1 MTRGARCL
9 LHAAMM
15 VGALIAASVPF
26 TPKAAA
32 QRTDTVATNALPRD
46 VAREVTAL
54 YNATTALRAAE
65 QVEIPADSVIRG
77 DVAVLDGPVIVAG
90 RITGR
95 LLAINAD
102 VLLRKG
108 ARIDGDL
115 LVVGGEVEGSEGA
128 TIGGELR
135 VYHPPLRYRREG
147 DVLVAETDG
156 PRITEQWWRR
166 FELGAKPNSNRLELA
181 SAGAY
186 NRTEGLPVKIGPVLY
201 RDQGWGHLRLNADA
215 ILRTGSSFTSATADV
230 GHIVR
235 GEVRVGRRYGV
246 TLAGELFDVV
256 TGVEDWHLSDMEAGL
271 AAFLFRRDY
280 RDYYGRH
287 GGRIVAALRASENA
301 DLTLSYGDERWSARP
316 TRNPATLF
324 NGELSWR
331 ENPVLDAGRFHRADA
346 RLRIDTRNDTFNPW
360 AGWYVLAEY
369 ERSTG
374 VVADAGPTSVGVRVS
389 PAGPTRYQ
397 RGFLDVRRYNR
408 LAPDAALNVRGVL
421 GGWLGGSPLPL
432 ERRVSIDGPGT
443 IPGFDFRSGDAPDV
457 GTCGSGAVV
466 AGRPAQ
472 CERIALAQLEYRN
485 DLRLSL
491 SNGQG
496 GARRTRFRADG
507 AWVFFAD
514 AGRGWL
520 VNAPGNPIDIG
531 RQALPALS
539 TYRTDIGA
547 GVDFT
552 FFGLYVAK
560 ALSAPQEPM
569 NVFVRLRHRF

>member
-1 MTRGARCL
+1 
-9 LHAAMM
+9 
-15 VGALIAASVPF
+15 V
-26 TPKAAA
+26 
-32 QRTDTVATNALPRD
+32 
-46 VAREVTAL
+46 AL
-54 YNATTALRAAE
+54 YNATTTLRAAD

-135 VYHPPLRYRREG
+135 VYHPPLRYTRDG
-147 DVLVAETDG
+147 DRLVASLTG
-156 PRITEQWWRR
+156 PRVGDQWWRR
-166 FELGAKPNSNRLELA
+166 FELGGKPNSNRLEIA

-186 NRTEGLPVKIGPVLY
+186 NRTEGLPVKVGPVLY

-215 ILRTGSSFTSATADV
+215 IVRTGSSFTTSTADV

-235 GEVRVGRRYGV
+235 GEVRVGRLYGV
-246 TLAGELFDVV
+246 TMAGELFNVASS
-256 TGVEDWHLSDMEAGL
+256 VEDWHLSDAEAGL
-271 AAFLFRRDY
+271 AAFLFHRDY

-287 GGRIVAALRASENA
+287 GGRLMAALRATENA
-301 DLTLSYGDERWSARP
+301 DLTLSYGDERWQSRP
-316 TRNPATLF
+316 TRNPGTLF
-324 NGELSWR
+324 NGDIAWR
-331 ENPVLDAGRFHRADA
+331 ENPVVDAGRLHRAEA
-346 RLRIDTRNDTFNPW
+346 RLRIDTRNDEFNPW
-360 AGWYVLAEY
+360 AGWYVQADL
-369 ERSTG
+369 ERSSGTLTD
-374 VVADAGPTSVGVRVS
+374 VAPTSPGVRSIV
-389 PAGPTRYQ
+389 PGRIAYT

-408 LAPDAALNVRGVL
+408 LAPNAALNLRGVL
-421 GGWLGGSPLPL
+421 GGWMGGDALPL
-432 ERRVSIDGPGT
+432 ERRLSVDGPGSV
-443 IPGFDFRSGDAPDV
+443 PGFDFRSALSPDV
-457 GTCGSGAVV
+457 GTCSAGLEA

-472 CERIALAQLEYRN
+472 CERIALAQLEYRQ
-485 DLRLSL
+485 DMRLSV

-496 GARRTRFRADG
+496 GARQTRLRADG

-520 VNAPGNPIDIG
+520 VNAPGHPLQLD
-531 RQALPALS
+531 RQALPPLS
-539 TYRTDIGA
+539 TYRTDLGA

-552 FFGLYVAK
+552 YIGLYVAK

>member
-1 MTRGARCL
+1 MTGARTGRVVRVL
-9 LHAAMM
+9 A
-15 VGALIAASVPF
+15 VGGVWAASMLAVPV
-26 TPKAAA
+26 AAA
-32 QRTDTVATNALPRD
+32 QQRDTASHELPRD
-46 VAREVTAL
+46 VAREVVAL
-54 YNATTALRAAE
+54 YNATTTLRAVDR
-65 QVEIPADSVIRG
+65 VEIPADSVVRG
-77 DVAVLDGPVIVAG
+77 DVAVLDGPVVVAG

-115 LVVGGEVEGSEGA
+115 LVVGGEVDGREAA

-135 VYHPPLRYRREG
+135 VYHPPLRYTHDGER
-147 DVLVAETDG
+147 LVATTEG
-156 PRITEQWWRR
+156 PRVGDEWWRR
-166 FELGAKPNSNRLELA
+166 FELGGKPNSNRLEIA

-186 NRTEGLPVKIGPVLY
+186 NRTEGLPVKVGPVLY

-215 ILRTGSSFTSATADV
+215 IVRTGSSFTSATADV

-235 GEVRVGRRYGV
+235 GEIRVGRRYGV
-246 TLAGELFDVV
+246 TFAGELYDLAS
-256 TGVEDWHLSDMEAGL
+256 GVEEWHLSDAEAGL

-287 GGRIVAALRASENA
+287 GGQLIAALRATDNA
-301 DLTLSYGDERWSARP
+301 DLTLSYGDERWRSRP
-316 TRNPATLF
+316 TRNPGTLF

-331 ENPVLDAGRFHRADA
+331 ENPLMDAGRMHRLDA
-346 RLRIDTRNDTFNPW
+346 KLRIDTRNDVFNPW
-360 AGWYVLAEY
+360 AGWYVLADV
-369 ERSTG
+369 ERSSGELTE
-374 VVADAGPTSVGVRVS
+374 VAPTSPNVRTT
-389 PAGPTRYQ
+389 ALGRMQYT

-408 LAPDAALNVRGVL
+408 LAPNAALNLRGVL
-421 GGWLGGSPLPL
+421 GGWMGGAPLPL
-432 ERRVSIDGPGT
+432 ERRLSIGGPGSL
-443 IPGFDFRSGDAPDV
+443 PGFDFRSALRPDV
-457 GTCGSGAVV
+457 GTCSTDITA

-472 CERIALAQLEYRN
+472 CERIALAQLEYRQ
-485 DLRLSL
+485 DMRLSV
-491 SNGQG
+491 SNGKD
-496 GARRTRFRADG
+496 GARQTRFRIDG

-520 VNAPGNPIDIG
+520 VNAPGHPLNLD
-531 RQALPALS
+531 RQALPPLS

-552 FFGLYVAK
+552 YIGLYVAK

-569 NVFVRLRHRF
+569 NVLVRLRHRF

>member
-1 MTRGARCL
+1 MTRGRTGRSARALMIGFTCAVSIL
-9 LHAAMM
+9 AAP
-15 VGALIAASVPF
+15 GAG
-26 TPKAAA
+26 A
-32 QRTDTVATNALPRD
+32 QQRDTVATNELPRD
-46 VAREVTAL
+46 VAREVVAL
-54 YNATTALRAAE
+54 YNATTTLKASD

-135 VYHPPLRYRREG
+135 VYHPPLRYTREG
-147 DVLVAETDG
+147 DRLVATTSGQRGGD
-156 PRITEQWWRR
+156 QWWRR
-166 FELGAKPNSNRLELA
+166 FELGGKPNSNRLEIA

-186 NRTEGLPVKIGPVLY
+186 NRTEGLPVKVGPVLY

-215 ILRTGSSFTSATADV
+215 IVRTGSSFTTSTPDV

-246 TLAGELFDVV
+246 TLAGELFNVASS
-256 TGVEDWHLSDMEAGL
+256 VEDWHLSDAEAGL
-271 AAFLFRRDY
+271 AAFLFHRDY

-287 GGRIVAALRASENA
+287 GGRLIAALRATENA
-301 DLTLSYGDERWSARP
+301 DLTLSYGDERWQSRP
-316 TRNPATLF
+316 TRNPGTLF
-324 NGELSWR
+324 NDDLAWR
-331 ENPVLDAGRFHRADA
+331 ANPVLDAGRMHRAEA
-346 RLRIDTRNDTFNPW
+346 QLRIDTRNDEFNPW
-360 AGWYVLAEY
+360 AGWYVLANLEH
-369 ERSTG
+369 SSGLLTD
-374 VVADAGPTSVGVRVS
+374 VAPTSPDVRSVF
-389 PAGPTRYQ
+389 PGRITYT
-397 RGFLDVRRYNR
+397 RGFVDVRRYNR
-408 LAPDAALNVRGVL
+408 LAPNAALNLRGVM
-421 GGWLGGSPLPL
+421 GGWMSGDPLPL
-432 ERRVSIDGPGT
+432 ERRFSVGGPGSV
-443 IPGFDFRSGDAPDV
+443 PGFDFRSALAPDV
-457 GTCGSGAVV
+457 GTCSAGVAV

-472 CERIALAQLEYRN
+472 CERMALAQLEYRQ
-485 DLRLSL
+485 DMRLSV

-496 GARRTRFRADG
+496 GARQTRLRVDG

-520 VNAPGNPIDIG
+520 VNAPGHPLQLD
-531 RQALPALS
+531 RQGLPPLS
-539 TYRTDIGA
+539 TYRTDLGA

-552 FFGLYVAK
+552 YIGLYVAK